1 MLTPQEVSERAFPKA
16 SFGGYNMA
24 QVDEFLD
31 LLTADYTS
39 LYNENAV
46 LKSKMKVLVE
56 KVEEYRATEDAMRK
70 ALMTAQRMADELVKE
85 AEAKKAQILSDA
97 EGEAKER
104 VANIRKQAGDEEF
117 RLSAAQSATAAY
129 VAKVR
134 ALHEQELRYLDGL
147 SQLCPDAPVS
157 QADPVEEAVEE
168 IDDNVQRLVAQ
179 AMADATAENLKAQ
192 AAQEA
197 AEGPED
203 LSDTAEFPPA
213 PRRRRSLRRS
223 RSTAPAASTSATSS
237 SAGTM
242 RSNKIAEIHWKR
254 PLRRAEG
261 ALCAPMTGAC

>member
-179 AMADATAENLKAQ
+179 AMAEAAAENEKVRQAEEGQSAEDLADATAENLKAQ

-213 PRRRRSLRRS
+213 PQAEEEPEEEPVHGTRRIDFGNLQFGRDY
-223 RSTAPAASTSATSS
+223 
-237 SAGTM
+237 
-242 RSNKIAEIHWKR
+242 EIK
-254 PLRRAEG
+254 
-261 ALCAPMTGAC
+261 

>member
-213 PRRRRSLRRS
+213 PQAEEEPEEEPVHGTRRIDFGNLQFGRDYE
-223 RSTAPAASTSATSS
+223 T
-237 SAGTM
+237 
-242 RSNKIAEIHWKR
+242 K
-254 PLRRAEG
+254 
-261 ALCAPMTGAC
+261 